1 MAYGV
6 SVLYHIL
13 YMFTLALP
21 QLAPKALRHFAA
33 SLSSGALL
41 GPPGWVRKLGLAD
54 LLGVGWGW
62 TTQSVITGGIHHEC
76 HSEHLKG

>member
-1 MAYGV
+1 MHIYIYNRYIYIHNTYISLYSYMAYGV

-54 LLGVGWGW
+54 LLGVG
-62 TTQSVITGGIHHEC
+62 
-76 HSEHLKG
+76 